1 MNNRPQIPFCAGQ
14 NHEHRLKI
22 PLVANDLH
30 LQGVRMN
37 QIVRS
42 EIKAHIS
49 LTQDEK
55 RRLWAMFGFIGL
67 LHISGALLMWAATSG
82 NYKLADG
89 SLFGWGTAALAYTLG
104 MRHAFD
110 ADHISAIDNTTR
122 KLMADGQRP
131 LGVGFFFS
139 LGHSSVVAGLA
150 ILLNFGIAA
159 VGSQLKDENSALHH
173 YTGLIGVTVSGTF
186 LMLIAILNLLVMV
199 SILKVFFKMRKGA
212 YSEEELEKHLDSRG
226 FFMRFFGPIAKRI
239 DKSWKM
245 YPLGLLFGLGFDT
258 ATEVGLLVLAGS
270 SVIAGLPWWAI
281 VSLPLFFAA
290 GMSLLD
296 TIDGSFMNFA
306 YGWAFSKPVRKVYY
320 NIVITALSVGTA
332 MFIGALELSQV
343 ISEQL
348 KLTGGY
354 WDFANNLDLNNA
366 GYIIVATFAVVW
378 AIALLVWRYGKI
390 EDRWHDAAHAA
401 QVARGEQTDHAAA
414 GITLG
419 EIRDGFKVD

>member
-1 MNNRPQIPFCAGQ
+1 MDRKCSITYTS
-14 NHEHRLKI
+14 
-22 PLVANDLH
+22 LVANDLQMGEICMNVIVKNEIRGH
-30 LQGVRMN
+30 LN
-37 QIVRS
+37 
-42 EIKAHIS
+42 
-49 LTQDEK
+49 LTRDEK
-55 RRLWAMFGFIGL
+55 RRLISMFSFIAA
-67 LHISGALLMWAATSG
+67 LHIVGALLMWRATSG
-82 NYKLADG
+82 HYKLADG
-89 SLFGWGTAALAYTLG
+89 AMFGWGTAALAYTLG

-122 KLMADGQRP
+122 KLMSDGQRP

-150 ILLNFGIAA
+150 ILLNFGVAA
-159 VGSQLKDENSALHH
+159 VGKQLKDENSSLHH

-186 LMLIAILNLLVMV
+186 LMLIAILNLIVMV
-199 SILKVFFKMRKGA
+199 SIIKVFMKMRQGA

-281 VSLPLFFAA
+281 ISLPLFFAG

-343 ISEQL
+343 ISQQL
-348 KLTGGY
+348 ELTGGY
-354 WDFANNLDLNNA
+354 WDWANNINLNSA
-366 GYIIVATFAVVW
+366 GYIIVATFAIVW